1 MHNFELP
8 RRSST
13 PFLFLRALHNIGS
26 EASVQDLMRVRN
38 WRGKADAFRVDVVER
53 LKRCRLIDVTGDWL
67 VLTKQGLDY
76 LGVALVIS
84 GPPPE
89 PVGAPYTGA
98 KNPLNLSRHC
108 APRPIR
114 AGALDYMKLPSRIG
128 VESVAYKGQIAASA
142 IAGSVT

>member
-13 PFLFLRALHNIGS
+13 PFLFLRALHNIGGG
-26 EASVQDLMRVRN
+26 ASVQDLMRVRN
-38 WRGKADAFRVDVVER
+38 WRGKTDAFRVDVVER
-53 LKRCRLIDVTGDWL
+53 LQRCRLIDLTGDWL

-76 LGVALVIS
+76 LGVAPVVS

-89 PVGAPYTGA
+89 PVGAPYTGT
-98 KNPLNLSRHC
+98 KKPLNLSRHC
-108 APRPIR
+108 PPRPIR
-114 AGALDYMKLPSRIG
+114 PGALDYMKLPSRIG